1 MIDAV
6 FIICSLL
13 VVLYCLQPVEKVA
26 KVMERP
32 FYMNPKKA
40 VDFGVADKVV
50 DFFYIN
56 VYLKS
61 VSYYFQQILRNLSS
75 VCCKDGRELWMFKIM
90 HVVHVLFQRFAI
102 SVTYLWCSD
111 RVADIVARSG
121 SYG

>member
-40 VDFGVADKVV
+40 VDFGVADKV
-50 DFFYIN
+50 
-56 VYLKS
+56 
-61 VSYYFQQILRNLSS
+61 
-75 VCCKDGRELWMFKIM
+75 G
-90 HVVHVLFQRFAI
+90 
-102 SVTYLWCSD
+102 
-111 RVADIVARSG
+111 
-121 SYG
+121 